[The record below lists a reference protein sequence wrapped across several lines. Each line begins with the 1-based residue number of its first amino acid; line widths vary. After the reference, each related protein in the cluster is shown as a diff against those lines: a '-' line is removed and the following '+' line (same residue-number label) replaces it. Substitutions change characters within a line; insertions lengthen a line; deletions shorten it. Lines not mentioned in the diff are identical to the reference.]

1 MALDGLLKLEL
12 IQLQA
17 DIPNLFF
24 DRPARTFQPRF
35 SSPAVADA
43 AALLLIGMDLTF
55 DQTRQLISQPAQR

>member
-17 DIPNLFF
+17 DIPDLFF

-35 SSPAVADA
+35 SGSAVADA

-55 DQTRQLISQPAQR
+55 NQTRQLIS